1 MDVWLPLVFAAVMA
15 LSLLLYVILDGYDL
29 GMGLLLPFASDEE
42 KEQMLASIG
51 PFWDANETWLVL
63 GIGVLLIAFPEAHGI
78 VLTALY
84 LPVTLMLLGLV
95 LRGIAFDF
103 RIKGGAEQKQRWNR
117 IFTIGST
124 VTAMAQGWMLGA
136 YITGLSQSGLSLLF
150 SILVSLSLPAL
161 YVMLGAAWLQAKTP
175 APLRHKARHWAR
187 AAWLPMGLCLLLV
200 SIATPLVSPAIAAK
214 WFDVPN
220 IFYLAPVPLAALGA
234 YAALGRNL
242 FSQAPSWRWTPFV
255 LLALL
260 CLLAAG
266 GLGYSLYPDVVLG
279 RLTLVEAAAS
289 TDSLL
294 FVLWG
299 TLLALPCIIGYTLF
313 VYRIFGGELGAQHYE

>member
-1 MDVWLPLVFAAVMA
+1 MDFWLPVVFAAVMA
-15 LSLLLYVILDGYDL
+15 LALLVYVILDGYDL
-29 GMGLLLPFASDEE
+29 GMGLLLPFATDDE

-103 RIKGGAEQKQRWNR
+103 RIKGTADHKQLWNH
-117 IFTIGST
+117 IFTAGST
-124 VTAMAQGWMLGA
+124 LTALAQGWMLGA

-150 SILVSLSLPAL
+150 SILVALSMPAL
-161 YVMLGAAWLQAKTP
+161 YVMLGAAWLQAKTA
-175 APLRHKARHWAR
+175 APLRHKARAWASV
-187 AAWLPMGLCLLLV
+187 AWLPLGVFFLLA
-200 SIATPLVSPAIAAK
+200 SIATPLVSPTIAAK
-214 WFDVPN
+214 WFDWPH
-220 IFYLAPVPLAALGA
+220 FLYLAPVPLLALAAYVMLG
-234 YAALGRNL
+234 LDL
-242 FSQAPSWRWTPFV
+242 FVKEGWRWTQFT

-260 CLLAAG
+260 CLLSAG

-279 RLTLVEAAAS
+279 QLTLHEAAAAS
-289 TDSLL
+289 DSLL

-299 TLLALPCIIGYTLF
+299 TLVALPCIIGYTLF
-313 VYRIFGGELGAQHYE
+313 VYRLFGGELGAQHYE